1 MALLEM
7 SGRGKTMKKSA
18 KAERKKG
25 LAFLLKGAQTK
36 KVKRDRLMKDLETIV
51 EKISEL
57 VEVNP
62 MEYLKRVVRLLNAT
76 IEKYKQETD
85 IVGAQ
90 RDEDLI
96 TELEAFMGTLAENM
110 NTAIIS
116 SLNAVKPKSFSK
128 SFTATNEDMNAD
140 DLGDLMAT
148 MGKMSVKK

>member
-36 KVKRDRLMKDLETIV
+36 KAKRDQLMKDLETIV

-62 MEYLKRVVRLLNAT
+62 IEYLKRVMRLLNAT
-76 IEKYKQETD
+76 LTKYKQETD
-85 IVGAQ
+85 IVGAK

-96 TELEAFMGTLAENM
+96 TDLEAFIGTLAENM
-110 NTAIIS
+110 NNAIIS

-128 SFTATNEDMNAD
+128 GFTATNEDMNAD